1 MKNYA
6 TGVIMARY
14 YFHLIAASTWQVSD
28 PEDFPD
34 DEAAVSDGR
43 QVARDMA
50 ANRCPS
56 ELDPSGLLRVTDQEG
71 VEILAVKL
79 CEAFAADTN
88 LK

>member
-1 MKNYA
+1 
-6 TGVIMARY
+6 MARY
-14 YFHLIAASTWQVSD
+14 YFHLTTARTWQVSD

-34 DEAAVSDGR
+34 DQAAAAEGR

-56 ELDPSGLLRVTDQEG
+56 ESFGPSGMLRVTDQEG

-79 CEAFAADTN
+79 SEAFAGDSEV
-88 LK
+88 

>member
-1 MKNYA
+1 
-6 TGVIMARY
+6 MARY
-14 YFHLIAASTWQVSD
+14 YFHLVGASTWQVSD
-28 PEDFPD
+28 PEYFPD
-34 DEAAVSDGR
+34 DLAAAVEGR

-56 ELDPSGLLRVTDQEG
+56 ELDYSGMLRVTDQEG